1 MHFAGFEDSSM
12 NRRNFLVGS
21 VAVAAQPAISSRTLR
36 HSLHAL
42 ASAETAALDSA
53 PPKDLLTSTY
63 SEGFL
68 AKHLQSAIQWH
79 PYPRWSDRAAW
90 LSVPGDIRAALIE
103 RAQVDQKA
111 GWNTLLAST
120 FLDFKR
126 NGNRSRYEAQSFG
139 RRDQLIRLVLAEC
152 VEGQGRFLDSIADG
166 VWLICEESFW
176 GVPAH
181 LGAQRAGV
189 GLPDV
194 TEPIIELFGAA
205 TAQALAWT
213 HYLLGDQ
220 LDHVSPLIPHRI
232 ALETERRIL
241 APARNRDDF
250 SWMGLDGKD
259 RRLNNWNPW
268 INSNLFVANLVLE
281 QDPAIRIHET
291 SRILRSLDAFL
302 NEYWPD
308 AAEEEGPGYFSV
320 SVLCYFECIAF
331 LESATGNVTSLL
343 AHPFLRAM
351 GRYIL
356 AAHIAGDNY
365 IDYGDAHV
373 HAAPEGAI
381 LYRFGRAAHDDEL
394 AGFGAFCAA
403 QAGLTAT
410 GPEPKRS
417 LNGSLTSLSRSIP
430 AILQADEI
438 RSAPRQDALL
448 GDAWY
453 PSFGLMT
460 ARQKAGSVEGM
471 YLAVLAANN
480 GRSHSHNDTGSFI
493 IYQDGEPVAI
503 DVGVEAYTAKTFS
516 AERYSIWTM
525 QSAFHNLPTI
535 GGVMQHDGPRFRATA
550 LQYETSRD
558 RASLSFDLA
567 DAYPAEAGVKRW
579 LRTVSL
585 DRAQGRV
592 TIAEDFELEKPM
604 PVSLSILTPRYPIG
618 SIQGLIEL
626 SPATGNARPTALRF
640 NPVHLEP
647 AIETI
652 PLTDPGLRSSWGAE
666 IYRILLQSIEP
677 VSRGSWTYTF
687 EPARREA

>member
-1 MHFAGFEDSSM
+1 M
-12 NRRNFLVGS
+12 NRRNFLAGTM
-21 VAVAAQPAISSRTLR
+21 ALAAQPAISNANSRLPFHGLTAQ
-36 HSLHAL
+36 S
-42 ASAETAALDSA
+42 AALQSA

-63 SEGFL
+63 SQAFL
-68 AKHLQSAIQWH
+68 YTHLQSANHWH

-90 LSVPGDIRAALIE
+90 LAVPADIRAALLD
-103 RAQVDQKA
+103 RAQADQKA

-120 FLDFKR
+120 FLDYKR

-152 VEGQGRFLDSIADG
+152 VEGQGRFLDTIADG

-181 LGAQRAGV
+181 LGAQHAGV

-213 HYLLGDQ
+213 HYLLRDQ
-220 LDHVSPLIPHRI
+220 LDHISPLIAPRI
-232 ALETERRIL
+232 AIETERRIL

-250 SWMGLDGKD
+250 TWMGLDGKD

-268 INSNLFVANLVLE
+268 INSNILVANLILE
-281 QDPAIRIHET
+281 QDQAVRVRET

-302 NEYWPD
+302 NQYWPD

-320 SVLCYFECIAF
+320 SVLCYFECIAL
-331 LESATGNVTSLL
+331 LESATGNSTSLL

-356 AAHIAGDNY
+356 AAHIAGDSY

-381 LYRFGRAAHDDEL
+381 LYRFGRSVHDDEL
-394 AGFGAFCAA
+394 AGFGALCAA
-403 QAGLTAT
+403 QAGLTST
-410 GPEPKRS
+410 GSELKRS
-417 LNGSLTSLSRSIP
+417 LNGSLTSLSRSLP
-430 AILQADEI
+430 AILEADEI
-438 RSAPRQDALL
+438 RNAPRQDALL
-448 GDAWY
+448 ADAWY

-460 ARQKAGSVEGM
+460 ARQKAGSVDGM
-471 YLAVLAANN
+471 FLAVLAANN
-480 GRSHSHNDTGSFI
+480 GRSHSHNDTGSYI

-516 AERYSIWTM
+516 ADRYSIWTM

-535 GGVMQHDGPRFRATA
+535 GGIMQHDGARFRATA
-550 LQYETSRD
+550 LKYETSPD
-558 RASLSFDLA
+558 QATLSFDLA
-567 DAYPAEAGVKRW
+567 AAYPPEAGVKRW

-585 DRAQGRV
+585 DRTKGRI
-592 TIAEDFELEKPM
+592 TIAEDFELSKAQ
-604 PVSLSILTPRYPIG
+604 PVSLSIMTPRKPSADNHGIV
-618 SIQGLIEL
+618 QLKP
-626 SPATGNARPTALRF
+626 PAAASRPTAIYF
-640 NPVHLEP
+640 DPQQLEP

-652 PLTDPGLRSSWGAE
+652 PLTDPGLRSSWGPE
-666 IYRILLQSIEP
+666 IYRILLHSIDP
-677 VSRGSWTYTF
+677 VTSAKWTYSF
-687 EPARREA
+687 RVFPELY

>member
-1 MHFAGFEDSSM
+1 M
-12 NRRNFLVGS
+12 NRRSFLAAS
-21 VAVAAQPAISSRTLR
+21 MAMAAQQAFPNSSLRRSLHALVAAQPA
-36 HSLHAL
+36 AL
-42 ASAETAALDSA
+42 ASA
-53 PPKDLLTSTY
+53 PPRDLLTSTY
-63 SEGFL
+63 SEAFL
-68 AKHLQSAIQWH
+68 TAHLQSANQWR

-90 LSVPGDIRAALIE
+90 LAVPADIRAALLE
-103 RAQVDQKA
+103 RAQADQKA
-111 GWNTLLAST
+111 GWSTLLAST

-126 NGNRSRYEAQSFG
+126 NGNRTRYEAQSFG

-152 VEGQGRFLDSIADG
+152 LEGQGRFLDSIADG

-181 LGAQRAGV
+181 LGDQRAGV

-213 HYLLGDQ
+213 RYLLGDQ
-220 LDHVSPLIPHRI
+220 LDRVSPLISRRI
-232 ALETERRIL
+232 ALETDRRIL
-241 APARNRDDF
+241 QPARTRDDF
-250 SWMGLDGKD
+250 VWMGLDGKN
-259 RRLNNWNPW
+259 RHLNNWNPW
-268 INSNLFVANLVLE
+268 INSNLLVANLVLE
-281 QDPAIRIHET
+281 QDPAVRVGET
-291 SRILRSLDAFL
+291 VRILRSLDAFL
-302 NEYWPD
+302 NQYWPD

-320 SVLCYFECIAF
+320 SVLCYFECVSL
-331 LESATGNVTSLL
+331 LESATGNSTSVLT
-343 AHPFLRAM
+343 HPFLRAM

-381 LYRFGRAAHDDEL
+381 LYRFGRAVHDDEL

-410 GPEPKRS
+410 GPALNRS
-417 LNGSLTSLSRSIP
+417 LNGSMTSISRSLP
-430 AILQADEI
+430 ALLNADEI
-438 RSAPRQDALL
+438 RTATRQDALL

-471 YLAVLAANN
+471 YVAVLAANN

-493 IYQDGEPVAI
+493 VYQDGEPLAI

-535 GGVMQHDGPRFRATA
+535 GGVMQHDGLRYRANG
-550 LQYETSRD
+550 LRYETSAD

-567 DAYPAEAGVKRW
+567 AAYPTEAGVKRW
-579 LRTVSL
+579 VRTVTL
-585 DRAQGRV
+585 DRVHGRV
-592 TIAEDFELEKPM
+592 SIAEDFELERPV
-604 PVSLSILTPRYPIG
+604 PVSLSIMTPRRPSADKQG
-618 SIQGLIEL
+618 SIEL
-626 SPATGNARPTALRF
+626 QPVSGTARPSALHF
-640 NPVHLEP
+640 DGLQLEP
-647 AIETI
+647 VVETI
-652 PLTDPGLRSSWGAE
+652 PLSDPGLRSSWGAE
-666 IYRILLQSIEP
+666 IYRILLKSTKP

-687 EPARREA
+687 EPARPGA